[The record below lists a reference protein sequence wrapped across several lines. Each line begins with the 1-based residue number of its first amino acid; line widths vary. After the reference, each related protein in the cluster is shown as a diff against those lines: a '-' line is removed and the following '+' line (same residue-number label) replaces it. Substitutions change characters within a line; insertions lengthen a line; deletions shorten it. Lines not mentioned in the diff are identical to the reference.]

1 MKNFFTIYTLTENEG
16 SKKAVKLLDTKGL
29 SFVVVVVD
37 KNEEFAEKVKT
48 DMRMDSF
55 PIILQH
61 IEPLGVKIIGGYEEL
76 EKHISTTET

>member
-1 MKNFFTIYTLTENEG
+1 
-16 SKKAVKLLDTKGL
+16 
-29 SFVVVVVD
+29 
-37 KNEEFAEKVKT
+37 
-48 DMRMDSF
+48 MDSF